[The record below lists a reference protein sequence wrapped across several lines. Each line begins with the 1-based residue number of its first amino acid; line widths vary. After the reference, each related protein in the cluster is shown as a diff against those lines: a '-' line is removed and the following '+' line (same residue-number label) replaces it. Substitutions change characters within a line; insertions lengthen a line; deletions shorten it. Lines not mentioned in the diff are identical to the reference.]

1 MCGIVGVASNGPM
14 SVQMKD
20 FFQSLL
26 YHDVVRGAHATGV
39 AAIDTLDRSLVVEKR
54 ALPADHFLDVK
65 DVQDNLFAPK
75 HNFNIYIG
83 HNRYATM
90 GDKSKDENAH
100 PFIHG
105 DIVGVHNGSL
115 RDQSKLDDNSKF
127 VVDSDNLYYHLSR
140 NGLDESLKVINGAFA
155 LVWYDRSDNTLN
167 FIRNDERP
175 MCIAKLTNG
184 CYVWASESGM
194 LRWLVGRH
202 KTLKFD
208 TEKREGVD
216 VQLVFNL
223 EKGRHLKI
231 PFKDKTRQHEKP
243 IVAEKTLP
251 TFPTVTYSGNYRDSW
266 GDYYT
271 GRNNTRTEYQLKQ
284 DRLAQQ
290 WISPS
295 ADSDSHLELLFLGKK
310 TVLSPTGV
318 NQTVCLFEFVNS
330 KGENLLFHSHSGSEL
345 SSVDTGSL
353 VYAKIG
359 SIGDPNAYTP
369 SAVICPLTKLSMSVY
384 STSKFKPRNSSIFS
398 YWTDKMLAAKEEAEK
413 KREQAPS
420 QEGKEDGK
428 KDDKGNVTN
437 LVTYVPFANMKWR
450 NTLIRDLFEQ
460 NKYTCA
466 NCGNT
471 ITKARLSSIYILQHY
486 DILEAVHNDY
496 TCCSEKCF
504 HSLDDF
510 FKESDKKDNE
520 ALMKSLEKIQE

>member
-26 YHDVVRGAHATGV
+26 YHDIVRGAHATGV
-39 AAIDTLDRSLVVEKR
+39 AAIDTLDRTLVVEKR
-54 ALPADHFLDVK
+54 AMPADKYLNEK
-65 DVQDNLFAPK
+65 EVQDNLFAAK

-115 RDQSKLDDNSKF
+115 RDQSKLDDNAKF

-202 KTLKFD
+202 KSIKFD

-216 VQLVFNL
+216 VQLIFNL
-223 EKGRHLKI
+223 EKGRHLKV
-231 PFKDKTRQHEKP
+231 PFKDKARFHEKP
-243 IVAEKTLP
+243 IVTEKTLP
-251 TFPTVTYSGNYRDSW
+251 TFPTFSTSVYRDSW
-266 GDYYT
+266 GGYYA
-271 GRNNTRTEYQLKQ
+271 GGGNHTRTEYQLKQ
-284 DRLAQQ
+284 DKLAEK
-290 WISPS
+290 WISQS
-295 ADSDSHLELLFLGKK
+295 ADSDSYLEIMFLGRK
-310 TVLSPTGV
+310 TVLSPSGI
-318 NQTVCLFEFVNS
+318 NQPMCLFEFVNS
-330 KGENLLFHSHSGSEL
+330 KNEKLTFHSHTGSEL
-345 SSVDTGSL
+345 STNDVGTL
-353 VYAKIG
+353 MYAKIG
-359 SIGDPNAYTP
+359 SLGAPNSFTP
-369 SAVICPLTKLSMSVY
+369 AAVICPITGLSMSVY
-384 STSKFKPRNSSIFS
+384 SVSKFKPRNSSVFS
-398 YWTDKMLAAKEEAEK
+398 YWTETMLAAKEEAEK
-413 KREQAPS
+413 KRQQAPS

-428 KDDKGNVTN
+428 KDTNVTPID
-437 LVTYVPFANMKWR
+437 TYVPFANMKWK
-450 NTLIRDLFEQ
+450 NTGIRELFEQ

-466 NCGNT
+466 NCGNP
-471 ITKARLSSIYILQHY
+471 ITKIRLASIYILQHY
-486 DILEAVHNDY
+486 DIFEATHNDY

-504 HSLDDF
+504 TSLSDFFAEVDEKDTNMLKASLD
-510 FKESDKKDNE
+510 N
-520 ALMKSLEKIQE
+520 LQE